1 MVKQDT
7 MESQC
12 NSSSPLDIEDI
23 EDLFDLPNSEVSK
36 SGANSNLV
44 VPKVKKRAKKG
55 IIIDRDQ
62 FKAPHKGSHKD
73 EQDKF
78 MAPYKDEQ
86 DTTEKCFLPGQ
97 AKIYVKT
104 WGCSHNVSD
113 GEYMAGQLAE
123 QGYTVLEDK
132 DEADLWILNSCTV
145 KTPAQQH
152 FQNEVDTGLAQG
164 KKVIVAGCVP
174 QGKPDSEYIKGLSV
188 IGVQQID
195 RVVEVVE
202 ETLKG
207 NNVRLFGPKKVAVS
221 NEERDNGLTTGV
233 RKTGG
238 ASLALPKIRKNPLIE
253 IIPIN
258 TGCLNACTYCKTKH
272 ARGQLGSYTI
282 EEIVNRAKQA
292 FEEGVVELWLTSEDT
307 GAWGRDL
314 GLTLPDLL
322 EKLVQVIPDGCR
334 LRLGMTNP
342 PYILDHLEQIGNIMK
357 SDKVYK
363 FLHVPIQAGSDSV
376 LNDMKREYTSDDFC
390 RVVNVLRQRVPSI
403 TFATDIICGFP
414 TETTEDFNETLAICR
429 KYKFPVL
436 YINQYYPRPGTPAAK
451 MKRVPTRDVKQRTKQ
466 LTDLFHSYEPYRK
479 RIGQKYQVLVTEL
492 AYDKQHYVGHNEFYE
507 QVLVPKDESLMGKL
521 VHVEIVE
528 TTKFSMKGELVKDK
542 VVQSPSVKVKKAPVM
557 ETTFQG
563 SFFYTLSMIMLM
575 IACVVRLYHI
585 FSVKVENKSS
595 IQAGMNSF
603 QE

>member
-1 MVKQDT
+1 M
-7 MESQC
+7 
-12 NSSSPLDIEDI
+12 
-23 EDLFDLPNSEVSK
+23 F
-36 SGANSNLV
+36 
-44 VPKVKKRAKKG
+44 
-55 IIIDRDQ
+55 III
-62 FKAPHKGSHKD
+62 
-73 EQDKF
+73 
-78 MAPYKDEQ
+78 
-86 DTTEKCFLPGQ
+86 
-97 AKIYVKT
+97 
-104 WGCSHNVSD
+104 
-113 GEYMAGQLAE
+113 
-123 QGYTVLEDK
+123 
-132 DEADLWILNSCTV
+132 
-145 KTPAQQH
+145 
-152 FQNEVDTGLAQG
+152 
-164 KKVIVAGCVP
+164 
-174 QGKPDSEYIKGLSV
+174 
-188 IGVQQID
+188 
-195 RVVEVVE
+195 
-202 ETLKG
+202 G

-436 YINQYYPRPGTPAAK
+436 YINQYYPRPGTTASK

-595 IQAGMNSF
+595 VQAGMNSF